1 MNFISTRPPLEEVLA
16 PPRRETVAI
25 RVRVWSMPSES
36 SRRTIEFRVP
46 RAWGDVGW
54 DVVAASGNDFGRVRF
69 KWMTRDAARWFD
81 EAAVE
86 SLFSGSYFGV
96 ADADDPGRVDFVGGG
111 DLVVEAKPYREG
123 P

>member
-1 MNFISTRPPLEEVLA
+1 MNFISTCPLLDEFLA

-36 SRRTIEFRVP
+36 SRRTIDFRLP

-54 DVVAASGNDFGRVRF
+54 DVVATSGNDFGRVRF
-69 KWMTRDAARWFD
+69 KWMTRDAALCFD

-86 SLFSGSYFGV
+86 SLFSGSHCGV
-96 ADADDPGRVDFVGGG
+96 ADANDRGRVDFAGGG